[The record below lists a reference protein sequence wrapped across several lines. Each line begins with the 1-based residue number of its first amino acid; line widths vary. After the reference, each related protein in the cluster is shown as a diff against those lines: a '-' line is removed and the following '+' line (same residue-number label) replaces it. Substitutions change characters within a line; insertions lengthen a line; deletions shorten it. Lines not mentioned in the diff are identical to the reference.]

1 MGPGLSS
8 FWLFDFFPLACAW
21 TSSHKE
27 NYKILIMGLTQS
39 FWWKWWWSLLR
50 AYSSRRC
57 SWGAW
62 KCQVHALRTRALW
75 ISSSR
80 MPIASISSVKSWS
93 ERLLE
98 SELNAAMESSLDS
111 ARESEGGS
119 HESDISVSKLLSV
132 VVGGIL
138 LISSSSRSSTRL
150 WY

>member
-1 MGPGLSS
+1 LSK
-8 FWLFDFFPLACAW
+8 
-21 TSSHKE
+21 T
-27 NYKILIMGLTQS
+27 MGLTQS
-39 FWWKWWWSLLR
+39 SWQKWQRSLLR
-50 AYSSRRC
+50 AHSSRRC

-62 KCQVHALRTRALW
+62 ECQVHALRIWALQ

-98 SELNAAMESSLDS
+98 LELNAAMESSLDG
-111 ARESEGGS
+111 AKESEDGS
-119 HESDISVSKLLSV
+119 HESDLSVSKLLSV

-150 WY
+150 WYLVWTRSVLT